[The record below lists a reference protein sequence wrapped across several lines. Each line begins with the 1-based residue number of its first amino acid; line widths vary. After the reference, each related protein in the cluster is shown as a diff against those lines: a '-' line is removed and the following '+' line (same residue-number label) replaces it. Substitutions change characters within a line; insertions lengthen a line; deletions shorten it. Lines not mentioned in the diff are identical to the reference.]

1 MNAPNGAEQ
10 FRAEQFR
17 AERFRLVVV
26 SAGTSD
32 PSSTRLLADRAAER
46 AVGLAAG
53 HGHTVTVSVIDLR
66 EIAADISTAL
76 VSQLITPKLR
86 QAITVLGEADGI
98 IAATPVYK
106 AGPSG
111 LFTSFFGVL
120 DNDLLIAKPV
130 VIAATAGTVRH
141 ALVAD
146 SSMRPMFAFLRTMTV
161 PTSLF
166 AAPEDWGD
174 PALATHIDRAAL
186 ELVLLMESG
195 FARKITGES
204 WQNYQHEYG
213 SAGGTQTAIDVDT
226 DLMRLA
232 TGGTAS

>member
-1 MNAPNGAEQ
+1 MST
-10 FRAEQFR
+10 
-17 AERFRLVVV
+17 ERFRLVVV

-32 PSSTRLLADRAAER
+32 PSSTRLLADRTAER
-46 AVGLAAG
+46 VVTLAARQQ
-53 HGHTVTVSVIDLR
+53 HAVTVSVIELR

-76 VSQLITPKLR
+76 TSQLITPKLQ

-98 IAATPVYK
+98 IAAAPVYK

-130 VIAATAGTVRH
+130 VLAATAGTARH

-146 SSMRPMFAFLRTMTV
+146 EAMRPMFAYLRTMTA

-174 PALATHIDRAAL
+174 PALATRIDRAAL

-195 FARKITGES
+195 FAQAIKDQS
-204 WQNYQHEYG
+204 WSSYQHEYG
-213 SAGGTQTAIDVDT
+213 SAGGTEVAIDLDT

-232 TGGTAS
+232 AGGTAD